1 MDFQKGKEKQRDLQ
15 SHGVGVSH
23 SACRPTHG
31 GSNPVAEANVEA
43 EKNTSLI
50 SHFGGV

>member
-1 MDFQKGKEKQRDLQ
+1 MDFEKGKEKQRDLQ

-31 GSNPVAEANVEA
+31 GSNPVADANVEN
-43 EKNTSLI
+43 EKKPLI